1 MFSLFVFKI
10 RCRLLE
16 VLLVLLL
23 RLVLNLLVTDFK
35 HEQDSVLARR
45 E

>member
-1 MFSLFVFKI
+1 MFSLRVFNI

-16 VLLVLLL
+16 VLLVELL

-35 HEQDSVLARR
+35 HEQDAVLARR